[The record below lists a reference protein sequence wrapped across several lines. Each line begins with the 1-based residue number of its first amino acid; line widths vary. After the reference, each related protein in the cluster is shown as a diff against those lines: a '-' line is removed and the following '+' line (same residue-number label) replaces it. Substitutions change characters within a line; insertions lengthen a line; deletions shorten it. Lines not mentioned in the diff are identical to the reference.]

1 MNQLPERDVV
11 VGTTET
17 ELCPY
22 EQSRSKL
29 VITNTHS
36 SAIIKVTSHQNESA
50 TGIRLY
56 PQTMMILQRIEG
68 DECEKQHFAVS
79 DTASTT
85 VNVHEEYEV

>member
-1 MNQLPERDVV
+1 MPERDVT
-11 VGTTET
+11 VGTTEV
-17 ELCPY
+17 EIAPY

-29 VITNTHS
+29 VITNTHT
-36 SAIIKVTSHQNESA
+36 SAIIKITSHQGESG

-56 PQTMMILQRIEG
+56 PQTMMILQKIEG